1 MKYGTIH
8 RSLPQLGQ
16 WVSDE
21 SSHSPHASQCFPAR
35 FVGRPSESSSID
47 MSDIAEIIS
56 RSSLLPVAA
65 PEWLPGSSRQHV
77 TLQSFRPPLRPPTR
91 RQVRGALKKHRLTC
105 TLFVGLPR
113 FELGTFGPPDHRKV
127 IFEQCLGT
135 KSIPSNSLHGGPA
148 PKDRPCGDLNDP
160 CAAPL
165 YGPLTSLELIRRS
178 RIWSE
183 PGYHRHRL
191 WRGRPWCRRSR
202 W

>member
-113 FELGTFGPPDHRKV
+113 FELGTY
-127 IFEQCLGT
+127 
-135 KSIPSNSLHGGPA
+135 S
-148 PKDRPCGDLNDP
+148 
-160 CAAPL
+160 
-165 YGPLTSLELIRRS
+165 
-178 RIWSE
+178 
-183 PGYHRHRL
+183 
-191 WRGRPWCRRSR
+191 SR
-202 W
+202 WRLTRGSDWTYQALSKCRVCSQCSDSMWGSCD